1 MSGLTYQTNNAEY
14 GTSNEGERWSDKEQ
28 SDEEDYADSDNGF
41 DAYLDHLI
49 DGLAEEEEKTSHEES
64 ENAMHAGIHQCLQAE
79 APGVPPQSTGPCTIV
94 SEMSTEFTNTIPG
107 LDTQVFLLRDAKL
120 FNRNNTYQ
128 GHMVVKIFPHSNRNL
143 AAFTLHEEETTSV
156 PSSSRLAALP
166 HGLIMIPI
174 RLSDRTVP
182 FLLDTG
188 SQVNCIRTDIWR
200 RLGGVTNG
208 PTITQ
213 YIANATGDRLQCHG
227 TWRTTVSFGTVSMI
241 IDLLI
246 VDNLVSSGILGRP
259 WQKQGRMWM
268 EDISEGVHLGIS
280 SSDGQH
286 GYGMLVTSP
295 AAQQNL
301 RSEAIQARMVAEPK
315 SEVPEMDFAE
325 THRISAL
332 MDGSDPVVMKNNS
345 APMPMVISSLGF
357 DAANPSTWPS
367 PWHAYMERS
376 WYEQL
381 LYQFRSVFHHQLAP
395 TQSDVTGIDFDQAEK
410 LALRDEWRT
419 NICKEEE
426 LYLLRSVQVE
436 VNGRLRRGHGVFQM
450 VYFPEDHLRPTRKRH
465 SSSSLELS
473 DDEDSRP
480 QKRARPT
487 QQDLDESME
496 EIAYESTRLEAY
508 HGDTLAYDHAYAPH
522 RQVKPHD
529 PADMKAETLTHNIVA
544 EERDNTVN
552 SWHKHQPWGKPTLH
566 ESGSDDMF
574 TLEAFKSHARPIPTP
589 VG

>member
-1 MSGLTYQTNNAEY
+1 MSGSMHQTNNAEY
-14 GTSNEGERWSDKEQ
+14 GTSSEGERWSDKEQ
-28 SDEEDYADSDNGF
+28 SHKEDYADSDNGF
-41 DAYLDHLI
+41 NAYLDHLI
-49 DGLAEEEEKTSHEES
+49 DGLAKEEEKTR
-64 ENAMHAGIHQCLQAE
+64 IHQCLQAE
-79 APGVPPQSTGPCTIV
+79 APGVPPQSMGPCTIV

-128 GHMVVKIFPHSNRNL
+128 GHM
-143 AAFTLHEEETTSV
+143 
-156 PSSSRLAALP
+156 SRLAALL

-174 RLSDRTVP
+174 RLSDRTVL
-182 FLLDTG
+182 FLLD
-188 SQVNCIRTDIWR
+188 TDIWR

-246 VDNLVSSGILGRP
+246 VDNLVSSGILGHP

-315 SEVPEMDFAE
+315 SEVPEMDFTE

-332 MDGSDPVVMKNNS
+332 IDGSDPVVMKNNTT
-345 APMPMVISSLGF
+345 PMPMVISSLGF
-357 DAANPSTWPS
+357 DTANRSTWPS
-367 PWHAYMERS
+367 PWHTYMKRN
-376 WYEQL
+376 
-381 LYQFRSVFHHQLAP
+381 QFRSVFHHQLAL
-395 TQSDVTGIDFDQAEK
+395 TQSDVTGIDFDQVEK
-410 LALRDEWRT
+410 LALHDEWRT
-419 NICKEEE
+419 NICEEEE
-426 LYLLRSVQVE
+426 LYLLRNVQIE
-436 VNGRLRRGHGVFQM
+436 VNGRLRHGHGVFQM

-465 SSSSLELS
+465 SGSSLELS

-487 QQDLDESME
+487 QQDLDGEMDE
-496 EIAYESTRLEAY
+496 E
-508 HGDTLAYDHAYAPH
+508 
-522 RQVKPHD
+522 
-529 PADMKAETLTHNIVA
+529 
-544 EERDNTVN
+544 
-552 SWHKHQPWGKPTLH
+552 
-566 ESGSDDMF
+566 
-574 TLEAFKSHARPIPTP
+574 
-589 VG
+589 